1 MSPSATTLR
10 VARAAEVMLVNGTW
24 LSGQVF
30 VEEDSRTQD
39 LLNDAR
45 PFFPLITENDEVFL
59 LNKSAVIQVRAH
71 DRRRRGGRRRRPPVD
86 SAGGRP
92 RTNRP

>member
-1 MSPSATTLR
+1 MSFKSSIHASWDSNAMSSSPTTTSSSLR

-30 VEEDSRTQD
+30 VEEDARTQD

-45 PFFPLITENDEVFL
+45 PFFPLVIENDEVIL
-59 LNKSAVIQVRAH
+59 LNKSVVIQVRAH
-71 DRRRRGGRRRRPPVD
+71 D
-86 SAGGRP
+86 
-92 RTNRP
+92 

>member
-10 VARAAEVMLVNGTW
+10 VARAAEIMLVNGTW

-71 DRRRRGGRRRRPPVD
+71 DRARRGGRAP
-86 SAGGRP
+86 G
-92 RTNRP
+92 TLC

>member
-1 MSPSATTLR
+1 MSPSRTILR
-10 VARAAEVMLVNGTW
+10 IARKAEVMLVNGTW
-24 LSGQVF
+24 LSGRVF

-45 PFFPLITENDEVFL
+45 PFFPLIIENEEVIL

-71 DRRRRGGRRRRPPVD
+71 D
-86 SAGGRP
+86 
-92 RTNRP
+92 

>member
-1 MSPSATTLR
+1 MSASPTTLR

-30 VEEDSRTQD
+30 VEEDSRIQD

-45 PFFPLITENDEVFL
+45 QFFPLITENDEVFL

-71 DRRRRGGRRRRPPVD
+71 
-86 SAGGRP
+86 A
-92 RTNRP
+92 

>member
-1 MSPSATTLR
+1 MSLSSTTLR

-39 LLNDAR
+39 LLNDER
-45 PFFPLITENDEVFL
+45 PFFPLVIENDEVVL

-71 DRRRRGGRRRRPPVD
+71 D
-86 SAGGRP
+86 
-92 RTNRP
+92 

>member
-1 MSPSATTLR
+1 
-10 VARAAEVMLVNGTW
+10 MLVNGTW

-45 PFFPLITENDEVFL
+45 LFFPLVTENDEVLL
-59 LNKSAVIQVRAH
+59 LNKSAVIQVKAH
-71 DRRRRGGRRRRPPVD
+71 DRRRRGGGRRRPPVA

>member
-1 MSPSATTLR
+1 MRNSPTTLR
-10 VARAAEVMLVNGTW
+10 VARAAEVTLVNGTV
-24 LSGQVF
+24 LNGQVF

-71 DRRRRGGRRRRPPVD
+71 D
-86 SAGGRP
+86 
-92 RTNRP
+92 

>member
-1 MSPSATTLR
+1 MSSLSTTLR

-30 VEEDSRTQD
+30 VEEGSRTQD
-39 LLNDAR
+39 LLNDTR
-45 PFFPLITENDEVFL
+45 PFFPLVTENDEVFL

-71 DRRRRGGRRRRPPVD
+71 D
-86 SAGGRP
+86 
-92 RTNRP
+92 

>member
-1 MSPSATTLR
+1 MSSSLNTLR

-71 DRRRRGGRRRRPPVD
+71 D
-86 SAGGRP
+86 
-92 RTNRP
+92 